1 MKSLTVTKQVI
12 CLSVHPLL
20 AQFSISHDS
29 CLIPLPPHAS
39 ECKRSSWQAFRT
51 KTWQKRDKSEKRP
64 CLVVHAVSTRFFKK
78 VGAGLLET
86 RHHIMKLL
94 ISNIFSFNLIK
105 AINQNWIILLISCFC
120 LFYQKMPSQT
130 QSKGTVKPKK
140 IKLYFKSKNN
150 GELFQSKNVPWKQK
164 NMGEDCVCFVLDID
178 PWTRASGKMVRA
190 RVCSLFAIKTCVNF
204 AKVMVILLGLG
215 KEG

>member
-1 MKSLTVTKQVI
+1 M
-12 CLSVHPLL
+12 
-20 AQFSISHDS
+20 
-29 CLIPLPPHAS
+29 S
-39 ECKRSSWQAFRT
+39 ECKRNSWQACRT

-78 VGAGLLET
+78 VGVGLLET

-94 ISNIFSFNLIK
+94 ISNIFSLSLIK

-150 GELFQSKNVPWKQK
+150 GGFFQSKNVPWKQK
-164 NMGEDCVCFVLDID
+164 NTGGDCVCFVLDID
-178 PWTRASGKMVRA
+178 LWTRASGKMVRA
-190 RVCSLFAIKTCVNF
+190 RVCSLFAIKTCVIF